1 MVKRLLC
8 CLISISFSISCF
20 SQQIKKAEGEYTYI
34 VPENV
39 DLEKAKHIALER
51 LKTQLIADEF
61 GTVVSQNNATT
72 VKNSNGKSDIDFV
85 SVGGSEVRGEWI
97 ETIGEP
103 DFKPSFDNG
112 QMIIKVHIKG
122 KIREIVSAGINFKA
136 LVLRNGTEDKYEDD
150 TFKSGD
156 DLFLSFTSP
165 VSGYIVIYLVDN
177 DGTAFCLLPY
187 QNQEQGNVKI
197 NANERY
203 VFFSEKL
210 SPQNLKAYVDEYTM
224 TCSHSQELNQI
235 YVVFSPNTFVKAI
248 DGKREDTLP
257 RELSNE
263 DFQKWLAKNRS
274 KDKDMTYKKVSI
286 TIKKIR

>member
-1 MVKRLLC
+1 MVKRILAILVGC
-8 CLISISFSISCF
+8 TFSICCF
-20 SQQIKKAEGEYTYI
+20 SQKIKKVEGEYTYI

-97 ETIGEP
+97 ETIREP

-122 KIREIVSAGINFKA
+122 KIREIVSADINFKA

>member
-1 MVKRLLC
+1 M
-8 CLISISFSISCF
+8 
-20 SQQIKKAEGEYTYI
+20 EGEYTYI

-51 LKTQLIADEF
+51 LKIQLIADEF

-122 KIREIVSAGINFKA
+122 KIREIVSADINFKA

>member
-1 MVKRLLC
+1 MSLLMIFSFHLHFKESTICTKRQVK
-8 CLISISFSISCF
+8 
-20 SQQIKKAEGEYTYI
+20 
-34 VPENV
+34 V
-39 DLEKAKHIALER
+39 
-51 LKTQLIADEF
+51 QLIADEF

-103 DFKPSFDNG
+103 DFMPSFDNG

-122 KIREIVSAGINFKA
+122 KIREIVSADINFKA

-165 VSGYIVIYLVDN
+165 ISGYVAVYLVDN

-197 NANERY
+197 NANKRY

-210 SPQNLKAYVDEYTM
+210 SPQDLKAYVDEYTM
-224 TCSHSQELNQI
+224 MCSHSQELNQI
-235 YVVFSPNTFVKAI
+235 YVVFSPNTFVKAT
-248 DGKREDTLP
+248 DGKREETLP

-263 DFQKWLAKNRS
+263 DFQKWLARNRT
-274 KDKDMTYKKVSI
+274 KDKDMTYKKIAISI
-286 TIKKIR
+286 RK

>member
-8 CLISISFSISCF
+8 CLISISFSISSF

-122 KIREIVSAGINFKA
+122 KIREIVSADINFKA

-235 YVVFSPNTFVKAI
+235 YVVFSPSTFVKAI

>member
-1 MVKRLLC
+1 MAGC
-8 CLISISFSISCF
+8 IFSICCF
-20 SQQIKKAEGEYTYI
+20 SQKIKTVSGEYTYY
-34 VPENV
+34 VPENI
-39 DLEKAKHIALER
+39 DLEKAKQIALER
-51 LKTQLIADEF
+51 VKVQLIADEF

-72 VKNSNGKSDIDFV
+72 VKNRNGKSDINFV

-122 KIREIVSAGINFKA
+122 KIREIVSADINFKA

-150 TFKSGD
+150 TFKNGD

-165 VSGYIVIYLVDN
+165 ISGYVAVYLVDN

-224 TCSHSQELNQI
+224 TCSHSQELNQV
-235 YVVFSPNTFVKAI
+235 YVVFSPNTFVKAT

-257 RELSNE
+257 RELPNE
-263 DFQKWLAKNRS
+263 GFQKWLARNRT
-274 KDKDMTYKKVSI
+274 KDKDMIYKKISI
-286 TIKKIR
+286 SIRK

>member
-1 MVKRLLC
+1 MAGC
-8 CLISISFSISCF
+8 IFSICCF
-20 SQQIKKAEGEYTYI
+20 SQKIKTVSGEYTYY
-34 VPENV
+34 VPENI
-39 DLEKAKHIALER
+39 DLEKAKQIALER
-51 LKTQLIADEF
+51 VKVQLIADEF

-72 VKNSNGKSDIDFV
+72 VKNRNGKSDINFV

-122 KIREIVSAGINFKA
+122 KIREIVSADINFKA

-150 TFKSGD
+150 TFKNGD

-165 VSGYIVIYLVDN
+165 ISGYVAVYLVDN

-224 TCSHSQELNQI
+224 TCSHSQELNQV
-235 YVVFSPNTFVKAI
+235 YVVFSPNTFVKAT

-263 DFQKWLAKNRS
+263 GFQKWLARNRT
-274 KDKDMTYKKVSI
+274 KDKDMIYKKISI
-286 TIKKIR
+286 SIRK

>member
-1 MVKRLLC
+1 MAGC
-8 CLISISFSISCF
+8 IFSICCF
-20 SQQIKKAEGEYTYI
+20 SQKTKTVSGEYTYY
-34 VPENV
+34 VPENI
-39 DLEKAKHIALER
+39 DLEKAKQIALER
-51 LKTQLIADEF
+51 VKVQLIADEF

-72 VKNSNGKSDIDFV
+72 VKNSNGKSDIAFV

-103 DFKPSFDNG
+103 EFKPSFDNG

-122 KIREIVSAGINFKA
+122 KIREIVSADINFKT

-165 VSGYIVIYLVDN
+165 ISGYVAVYLVDN

-224 TCSHSQELNQI
+224 TCSHSQELNQV
-235 YVVFSPNTFVKAI
+235 YVVFSPNTFVKAT
-248 DGKREDTLP
+248 DGKREEALP

-263 DFQKWLAKNRS
+263 DFQKWLARNRT
-274 KDKDMTYKKVSI
+274 KDKDMTYKKIAISI
-286 TIKKIR
+286 RK

>member
-1 MVKRLLC
+1 MVKKILC
-8 CLISISFSISCF
+8 ILAGCTFSICCF
-20 SQQIKKAEGEYTYI
+20 SQKTKTVSGEYTYY
-34 VPENV
+34 VPENI
-39 DLEKAKHIALER
+39 DLEKAKQIALER
-51 LKTQLIADEF
+51 VKVQLIADEF

-122 KIREIVSAGINFKA
+122 KIREIVSADINFRA

-165 VSGYIVIYLVDN
+165 ISGYVTVYLVDN

-224 TCSHSQELNQI
+224 TCSRSQELNQV
-235 YVVFSPNTFVKAI
+235 YVVFSPNTFVKAT
-248 DGKREDTLP
+248 DGKREETLP

-263 DFQKWLAKNRS
+263 GFQKWLARNRT
-274 KDKDMTYKKVSI
+274 KDKDMTYKKIAISI
-286 TIKKIR
+286 RK

>member
-1 MVKRLLC
+1 M
-8 CLISISFSISCF
+8 ISISFSISCF
-20 SQQIKKAEGEYTYI
+20 SQQSKKAEGEYTYI

-122 KIREIVSAGINFKA
+122 KIREIVSADINFKA

>member
-1 MVKRLLC
+1 MLLDKHII
-8 CLISISFSISCF
+8 LYQLFLSAN
-20 SQQIKKAEGEYTYI
+20 KKAEGEYTYI

-122 KIREIVSAGINFKA
+122 KIREIVSADINFKA

>member
-1 MVKRLLC
+1 MAGC
-8 CLISISFSISCF
+8 IFSICCF
-20 SQQIKKAEGEYTYI
+20 SQKIKTVSGEYTYY
-34 VPENV
+34 VPENI
-39 DLEKAKHIALER
+39 DLEKAKQIALER
-51 LKTQLIADEF
+51 VKVQLIADEF

-72 VKNSNGKSDIDFV
+72 IKNSNGKSDIDFV

-122 KIREIVSAGINFKA
+122 KIREIVSADINFKA

-165 VSGYIVIYLVDN
+165 ISGFVAVYLVDN

-224 TCSHSQELNQI
+224 TCSHSQELNQV
-235 YVVFSPNTFVKAI
+235 YVVFSPNTFVKAT
-248 DGKREDTLP
+248 DGKREETLP

-263 DFQKWLAKNRS
+263 GFQKWLARNRA
-274 KDKDMTYKKVSI
+274 KDKDQ
-286 TIKKIR
+286 

>member
-1 MVKRLLC
+1 MAGC
-8 CLISISFSISCF
+8 IFSICCF
-20 SQQIKKAEGEYTYI
+20 SQKIKTVSGEYTYY
-34 VPENV
+34 VPENI
-39 DLEKAKHIALER
+39 DLEKAKQIALER
-51 LKTQLIADEF
+51 VKVQLIADEF

-72 VKNSNGKSDIDFV
+72 VKNSNEKSDIDFV

-103 DFKPSFDNG
+103 DFMPSFDNG

-122 KIREIVSAGINFKA
+122 KIREIVSADINFKA

-165 VSGYIVIYLVDN
+165 ISGYVAVYLVDN

-210 SPQNLKAYVDEYTM
+210 SPQDLKAYVDEYTM
-224 TCSHSQELNQI
+224 MCSHSQELNQI
-235 YVVFSPNTFVKAI
+235 YVVFSPNTFVKAT
-248 DGKREDTLP
+248 DGKREETLP

-263 DFQKWLAKNRS
+263 DFQKWLARNRT
-274 KDKDMTYKKVSI
+274 KDKDMTYKKIAISI
-286 TIKKIR
+286 RK

>member
-1 MVKRLLC
+1 MAGC
-8 CLISISFSISCF
+8 IFSIYCF
-20 SQQIKKAEGEYTYI
+20 SQKIKTVSGEYTYY
-34 VPENV
+34 VPENI
-39 DLEKAKHIALER
+39 DLEKAKQIALER
-51 LKTQLIADEF
+51 VKVQLIADEF

-72 VKNSNGKSDIDFV
+72 VKNNNGKSDIDFV

-103 DFKPSFDNG
+103 DFMPSFDNG

-122 KIREIVSAGINFKA
+122 KIREIVSADINFKA

-165 VSGYIVIYLVDN
+165 ISGYVAVYLVDN

-210 SPQNLKAYVDEYTM
+210 SPQDLKAYVDEYTM
-224 TCSHSQELNQI
+224 MCSHSQELNQI
-235 YVVFSPNTFVKAI
+235 YVVFSPNTFVKAT
-248 DGKREDTLP
+248 DGKREETLP

-263 DFQKWLAKNRS
+263 DFQKWLARNRT
-274 KDKDMTYKKVSI
+274 KDKDMTYKKIAISI
-286 TIKKIR
+286 RK

>member
-1 MVKRLLC
+1 MAGC
-8 CLISISFSISCF
+8 IFSICCF
-20 SQQIKKAEGEYTYI
+20 SQKIKTVSGEYTYY
-34 VPENV
+34 VPENI
-39 DLEKAKHIALER
+39 DLEKAKQIALER
-51 LKTQLIADEF
+51 VKVQLIADEF

-103 DFKPSFDNG
+103 DFMPSFDNG

-122 KIREIVSAGINFKA
+122 KIREIVSADINFKA

-165 VSGYIVIYLVDN
+165 ISGYVAVYLVDN

-224 TCSHSQELNQI
+224 TCSHNQELNQI
-235 YVVFSPNTFVKAI
+235 YVVFSPNTFVKAT
-248 DGKREDTLP
+248 DGKREETLP

-263 DFQKWLAKNRS
+263 DFQKWLARNRT
-274 KDKDMTYKKVSI
+274 KDKDMTYKKIAISI
-286 TIKKIR
+286 RK

>member
-1 MVKRLLC
+1 MAGC
-8 CLISISFSISCF
+8 IFSICCF
-20 SQQIKKAEGEYTYI
+20 LQKIKTVSGEYTYY
-34 VPENV
+34 VPENI
-39 DLEKAKHIALER
+39 DLEKAKQIALER
-51 LKTQLIADEF
+51 VKVQLIADEF

-103 DFKPSFDNG
+103 DFMPSFDNG

-122 KIREIVSAGINFKA
+122 KIREIVSADINFKA

-165 VSGYIVIYLVDN
+165 ISGYVAVYLVDN

-210 SPQNLKAYVDEYTM
+210 SPQDLKAYVDEYTM
-224 TCSHSQELNQI
+224 MCSHSQELNQI
-235 YVVFSPNTFVKAI
+235 YVVFSPNTFVKAT
-248 DGKREDTLP
+248 DGKREETLP

-263 DFQKWLAKNRS
+263 DFQKWLARNRT
-274 KDKDMTYKKVSI
+274 KDKDMTYKKIAISI
-286 TIKKIR
+286 RK

>member
-1 MVKRLLC
+1 MAGC
-8 CLISISFSISCF
+8 IFSICCF
-20 SQQIKKAEGEYTYI
+20 SQKIKTVSGEYTYY
-34 VPENV
+34 VPENI
-39 DLEKAKHIALER
+39 DLEKAKQIALER
-51 LKTQLIADEF
+51 VKVQLIADEF

-103 DFKPSFDNG
+103 DFMPSFDNG

-122 KIREIVSAGINFKA
+122 KIREIVSADINFKA

-165 VSGYIVIYLVDN
+165 ISGYVAVYLVDN

-210 SPQNLKAYVDEYTM
+210 SPQDLKAYVDEYTM

-235 YVVFSPNTFVKAI
+235 YVVFSPNTFVKAT
-248 DGKREDTLP
+248 DGKREETLP

-263 DFQKWLAKNRS
+263 DFQKWLARNRT
-274 KDKDMTYKKVSI
+274 KDKDMTYKKIAISI
-286 TIKKIR
+286 RK

>member
-1 MVKRLLC
+1 MAGC
-8 CLISISFSISCF
+8 IFSICCF
-20 SQQIKKAEGEYTYI
+20 SQKIKTVSGEYTYY
-34 VPENV
+34 VPENI
-39 DLEKAKHIALER
+39 DLEKAKQIALER
-51 LKTQLIADEF
+51 VKVQLIADEF

-72 VKNSNGKSDIDFV
+72 VKNSKGKSDIDFV

-103 DFKPSFDNG
+103 DFNPSFDNG

-122 KIREIVSAGINFKA
+122 KIREIVSADINFKA

-165 VSGYIVIYLVDN
+165 ISGYVAVYLVDN

-224 TCSHSQELNQI
+224 TCSHSQELNLI
-235 YVVFSPNTFVKAI
+235 YVVFSPNTFVKAT
-248 DGKREDTLP
+248 DGKREETLP

-263 DFQKWLAKNRS
+263 DFQKWLARNRT
-274 KDKDMTYKKVSI
+274 KDKDMTYKKIAISLR
-286 TIKKIR
+286 K

>member
-1 MVKRLLC
+1 MAGC
-8 CLISISFSISCF
+8 IFTICCF
-20 SQQIKKAEGEYTYI
+20 SQKIKTVSGEYTYY
-34 VPENV
+34 VPENI
-39 DLEKAKHIALER
+39 DLEKAKQIALER
-51 LKTQLIADEF
+51 VKVQLIADEF

-103 DFKPSFDNG
+103 DFMPSFDNG

-122 KIREIVSAGINFKA
+122 KIREIVSADINFKA

-165 VSGYIVIYLVDN
+165 ISGYVAVYLVDN

-210 SPQNLKAYVDEYTM
+210 SPQDLKAYVDEYTM
-224 TCSHSQELNQI
+224 MCSHSQELNQI
-235 YVVFSPNTFVKAI
+235 YVVFSPNTFVKAT
-248 DGKREDTLP
+248 DGTREETLP

-263 DFQKWLAKNRS
+263 DFQKWLARNRT
-274 KDKDMTYKKVSI
+274 KDKDMTYKKIAISI
-286 TIKKIR
+286 RK

>member
-8 CLISISFSISCF
+8 CLISISFSICCF
-20 SQQIKKAEGEYTYI
+20 SQQIKKVEGEYTYI

-51 LKTQLIADEF
+51 LKIQLIADEF

-122 KIREIVSAGINFKA
+122 KIREIVSADINFKA

>member
-1 MVKRLLC
+1 MAGC
-8 CLISISFSISCF
+8 IFSICCF
-20 SQQIKKAEGEYTYI
+20 SQKIKTVSGEYTYY
-34 VPENV
+34 VPENI
-39 DLEKAKHIALER
+39 DLEKAKQIALER
-51 LKTQLIADEF
+51 VKVQLIADEF

-103 DFKPSFDNG
+103 DFMPSFDNG

-122 KIREIVSAGINFKA
+122 KIREIVSADINFKA

-165 VSGYIVIYLVDN
+165 ISGYVAVYLVDN

-210 SPQNLKAYVDEYTM
+210 SPQDLKAYVDEYTM
-224 TCSHSQELNQI
+224 MCSHSQELNQI
-235 YVVFSPNTFVKAI
+235 YVVFSPNIFVKAT
-248 DGKREDTLP
+248 DGKREETLP

-263 DFQKWLAKNRS
+263 DFQKWLARNRTR
-274 KDKDMTYKKVSI
+274 DKDMTYKKIAISI
-286 TIKKIR
+286 GK

>member
-1 MVKRLLC
+1 MAGC
-8 CLISISFSISCF
+8 IFSICCF
-20 SQQIKKAEGEYTYI
+20 SQKTKTVNGEYTYY
-34 VPENV
+34 VPENI
-39 DLEKAKHIALER
+39 DLEKAKQIALER
-51 LKTQLIADEF
+51 VKVQLIADEF

-122 KIREIVSAGINFKA
+122 KIREIVSADINFKA

-165 VSGYIVIYLVDN
+165 ISGYVTVYLVDN

-210 SPQNLKAYVDEYTM
+210 SPQDLKAYVDEYTM

-235 YVVFSPNTFVKAI
+235 YVIFSPNTFVKAT
-248 DGKREDTLP
+248 DGKREETLP
-257 RELSNE
+257 RDLSNE
-263 DFQKWLAKNRS
+263 DFQKWLARNRT
-274 KDKDMTYKKVSI
+274 KDKDMTYKKIAISI
-286 TIKKIR
+286 RK

>member
-8 CLISISFSISCF
+8 CLMCITFSICCF
-20 SQQIKKAEGEYTYI
+20 SQQTKTVDGEYTYF

-39 DLEKAKHIALER
+39 DLEKAKQIALER

-122 KIREIVSAGINFKA
+122 KIREIVSADINFKA

>member
-1 MVKRLLC
+1 MAGC
-8 CLISISFSISCF
+8 IFSICCF
-20 SQQIKKAEGEYTYI
+20 SQKTKTVSGEYTYY
-34 VPENV
+34 VPENI
-39 DLEKAKHIALER
+39 DLEKAKQIALER
-51 LKTQLIADEF
+51 VKVQLIADEF

-122 KIREIVSAGINFKA
+122 KIREIVSADINFKA

-165 VSGYIVIYLVDN
+165 ISGYVAVYLVDN

-224 TCSHSQELNQI
+224 TCSHSQELNQV
-235 YVVFSPNTFVKAI
+235 YVVFSPNTFVKAT
-248 DGKREDTLP
+248 DGKREEALP

-263 DFQKWLAKNRS
+263 DFQKWLARNRT
-274 KDKDMTYKKVSI
+274 KDKDMTYKKIAISI
-286 TIKKIR
+286 RK

>member
-1 MVKRLLC
+1 MVKKNLC
-8 CLISISFSISCF
+8 ILAGCIFSICCF
-20 SQQIKKAEGEYTYI
+20 SQKIKTVSGEYTYY
-34 VPENV
+34 VPENI
-39 DLEKAKHIALER
+39 DLEKAKQIALER
-51 LKTQLIADEF
+51 VKVQLIADEF

-72 VKNSNGKSDIDFV
+72 VKNSNGKSDIAFV

-103 DFKPSFDNG
+103 EFKPSFDNG

-122 KIREIVSAGINFKA
+122 KIREIVSADINFKT

-165 VSGYIVIYLVDN
+165 ISGYVAVYLVDN

-210 SPQNLKAYVDEYTM
+210 SPQNLKAYVNEYTM

-235 YVVFSPNTFVKAI
+235 YVVFSPNTFVKAT

-263 DFQKWLAKNRS
+263 DFQKWLARNRT
-274 KDKDMTYKKVSI
+274 KDKDMTYKKIAISI
-286 TIKKIR
+286 RK